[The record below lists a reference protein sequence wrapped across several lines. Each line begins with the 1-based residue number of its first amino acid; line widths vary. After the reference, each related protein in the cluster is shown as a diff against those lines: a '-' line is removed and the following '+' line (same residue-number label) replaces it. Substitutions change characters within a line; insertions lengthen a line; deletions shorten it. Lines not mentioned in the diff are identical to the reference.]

1 MIAFFLMLLVACLV
15 VEVITLFHSLD
26 GIEYDCSVSAP
37 IAEADEQLEL
47 ITTVTN
53 HKMRFVPFLRLAE
66 DVPDTFTCTSEL
78 EVASITERRGSLRSS
93 VYLMP
98 RQRLIRRTKFTLPD
112 RGRYLFLGADLGGGD
127 FLGFSESS
135 RRADVLREVVILPR
149 PIESDVITAMPG
161 GLLGDMSVNR
171 FIHEDPMLT
180 LGFREYTGREPM
192 KLISWAQSAR
202 MGELMVKNLDHTM
215 ERSAT
220 VLLNVNTFAFGAY
233 GNELLEKSFS
243 LARGV
248 CEALEEQRIP
258 YSFYTNARM
267 AGGEGATGEVGDGL
281 GQAHLRPILE
291 GLGRATYDWTASVW
305 SLVDRAVLAGDAGRT
320 HILITPMRQDL
331 NEAGV
336 ERLAERTGIEPKV
349 LVVMEVLP

>member
-1 MIAFFLMLLVACLV
+1 MIAFFVMLLAACAV
-15 VEVITLFHSLD
+15 VEIVSLYHSLD
-26 GIEYDCSVSAP
+26 GIEYDCRVSQS
-37 IAEADEQLEL
+37 ISEADEPLEL

-53 HKMRFVPFLRLAE
+53 RKMRFVPFLRLAE
-66 DVPDTFTCTSEL
+66 NVPDSLTCAAEL
-78 EVASITERRGSLRSS
+78 EVASVTDRRGVLRSS

-98 RQRLIRRTKFTLPD
+98 RQRLIRRTRFTMPK
-112 RGRYLFLGADLGGGD
+112 RGRYLFMGAKLGGGD
-127 FLGFSESS
+127 FLGFSEHS
-135 RRADVLREVVILPR
+135 RMAEIMREVVILPK
-149 PIESDVITAMPG
+149 PVDPDVISALPG

-192 KLISWAQSAR
+192 KLISWTQSAR
-202 MGELMVKNLDHTM
+202 TGELMVKNLDHTM

-220 VLLNVNTFAFGAY
+220 VLLNVSTFAFGTY

-248 CEALEEQRIP
+248 CEALEEARIP

-267 AGGEGATGEVGDGL
+267 AGGEGMTGEAGDGL

-291 GLGRATYDWTASVW
+291 GLGRATYEWTSSLW
-305 SLVDRAVLAGDAGRT
+305 SLIDRAARAGDAGRT
-320 HILITPMRQDL
+320 HIVITPMRQDL
-331 NEAGV
+331 ENSGV
-336 ERLAERTGIEPKV
+336 ERLSERTGIEPKV